1 MFTHAIPARPQR
13 CHWYVKVGAGAALH
27 VPLWAAKVWVLIGVP
42 VIDGAMLLSGN
53 TPGRVGNESA
63 LPGPL
68 PSALVAW
75 TLHVYSFPL
84 VRFLIR
90 MGDEAPLN

>member
-1 MFTHAIPARPQR
+1 MRWLTA
-13 CHWYVKVGAGAALH
+13 
-27 VPLWAAKVWVLIGVP
+27 VP
-42 VIDGAMLLSGN
+42 VIDGAMLLSGK
-53 TPGRVGNESA
+53 TPGRVANESA

-84 VRFLIR
+84 VTFLIR
-90 MGDEAPLN
+90 MGDDAPLS